1 MANSRD
7 LVRSD
12 TLFAPPFGF
21 GSILLSAAELA
32 GELRHFDGAEA
43 GFKALVATLEACAID
58 GLLERVAG
66 EDAEHDRDAG
76 IHLRELQAARGF
88 RADIIIMCRLATEDA
103 ADGDEGVV
111 TAGDGK
117 FFQGQRKFER
127 ARYVHD
133 VHILASR
140 AASLQS
146 VHGALQKALGD
157 EAVEAADDDAEA
169 QAAGSESS
177 VYS

>member
-32 GELRHFDGAEA
+32 GELRQFDGAEA
-43 GFKALVATLEACAID
+43 GFKALVAALEACAVD
-58 GLLERVAG
+58 GLLEGVAG
-66 EDAEHDRDAG
+66 EDAEHYRDAG

-88 RADIIIMCRLATEDA
+88 GADVIVMCGLATEDA

-111 TAGDGK
+111 TAGSGK
-117 FFQGQRKFER
+117 FFRGQRKFER
-127 ARYVHD
+127 AGYMHD
-133 VHILASR
+133 VHILAGR
-140 AASLQS
+140 AAALQGI
-146 VHGALQKALGD
+146 HGALQKTLGD

-169 QAAGSESS
+169 QATGGESS
-177 VYS
+177 VYP